1 MLIGHDSCSFL
12 LGCKYFIYSDSEH
25 FICNISDAYLVSFC
39 PLTFFLF
46 LMYGHF
52 HFYDFSSFIGDSF
65 IMFQAQTFAFPSLDQ
80 NHFPEGFSLLTFFE
94 STRNL
99 LWRIV

>member
-39 PLTFFLF
+39 PLTSFLYFFDVWTFPF
-46 LMYGHF
+46 L
-52 HFYDFSSFIGDSF
+52 
-65 IMFQAQTFAFPSLDQ
+65 
-80 NHFPEGFSLLTFFE
+80 
-94 STRNL
+94 
-99 LWRIV
+99 